1 MKSRIKNR
9 EPEKKE
15 LPFPKLMEGE
25 NTEGLVVLFTGMGTG
40 SVVNVGGQNNY
51 MFGYLSNS
59 WTMSNFSDFDGKV
72 ILKN

>member
-1 MKSRIKNR
+1 MKSKIKRRNS
-9 EPEKKE
+9 KNKE
-15 LPFPKLMEGE
+15 LPFPRLMEGE

-51 MFGYLSNS
+51 MFGYLSDT